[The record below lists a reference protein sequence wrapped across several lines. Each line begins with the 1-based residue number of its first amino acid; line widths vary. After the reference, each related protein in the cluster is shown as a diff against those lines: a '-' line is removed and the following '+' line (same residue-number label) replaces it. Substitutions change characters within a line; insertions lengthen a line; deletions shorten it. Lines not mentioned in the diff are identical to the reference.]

1 MSEHRVPAPHHIYNE
16 DTNLESFSVSRK
28 MGLLMGEVTYVEN
41 VTPIPAEGQ
50 IVEFHV
56 VGGSVQGIVTY
67 SSLTSGRDDVY
78 LHIQATRIKN

>member
-1 MSEHRVPAPHHIYNE
+1 MSERRVPAPHHIYNE
-16 DTNLESFSVSRK
+16 DTNLESFSVARL
-28 MGLLMGEVTYVEN
+28 MGLLTAQVTYVEN

-56 VGGSVQGIVTY
+56 LGTSVQGIVTH
-67 SSLTSGRDDVY
+67 SSLMTGRDYVY